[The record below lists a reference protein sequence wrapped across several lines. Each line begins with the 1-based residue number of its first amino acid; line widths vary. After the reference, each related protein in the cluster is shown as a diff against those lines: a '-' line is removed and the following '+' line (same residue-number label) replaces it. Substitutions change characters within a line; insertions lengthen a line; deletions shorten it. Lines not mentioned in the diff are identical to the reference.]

1 MFLRIIFTF
10 CLKETDMKRS
20 QIENMPQFFDRYIKL
35 ADDIDIVEALEKYST
50 IESLIDKNT
59 MEKLGDKVYA
69 EGKWNVKQI
78 LQHMIDNER
87 VQAYRALRIARNDKT
102 PLPGYDENLFAANV
116 SVSGRDVGELL
127 EEFAIVRRSNVMLF
141 ENNFQDVWGSIMISA
156 EGLLNSSFVRF
167 QVPFFLSKY
176 QSPPTGVLTLN
187 LMPVPSSAFT

>member
-78 LQHMIDNER
+78 LQHDR
-87 VQAYRALRIARNDKT
+87 Q
-102 PLPGYDENLFAANV
+102 
-116 SVSGRDVGELL
+116 
-127 EEFAIVRRSNVMLF
+127 
-141 ENNFQDVWGSIMISA
+141 
-156 EGLLNSSFVRF
+156 
-167 QVPFFLSKY
+167 
-176 QSPPTGVLTLN
+176 
-187 LMPVPSSAFT
+187 